1 MYTDTSATYPDIG
14 ELLRFRWGGRLH
26 CGFFPLVPVREDLSL
41 SLSFLVSP
49 LPRVSCGGWV
59 TPPSSSSLQPLATPG
74 PLFFSLS
81 LSALWLPRCSTK
93 AARSHPSGFI
103 GLGRLTGRM

>member
-41 SLSFLVSP
+41 SLFPCVPPPPCVLRWVGDPSLLL
-49 LPRVSCGGWV
+49 LPSASCHPW
-59 TPPSSSSLQPLATPG
+59 SSLFL
-74 PLFFSLS
+74 SLS

-93 AARSHPSGFI
+93 AARSHHSGFI

>member
-14 ELLRFRWGGRLH
+14 ELLRFRWGE
-26 CGFFPLVPVREDLSL
+26 GFTVDFFLLFPCVRTSL
-41 SLSFLVSP
+41 SLSFLVSH

-59 TPPSSSSLQPLATPG
+59 TPLSSSSSLQPLATPA
-74 PLFFSLS
+74 PLFYSLS

-93 AARSHPSGFI
+93 AARSHQSGFI